1 MMRRLLREE
10 RGASAVIIVLCLVVL
25 LGFVALAVDTGYM
38 YTVRGQAQTAADAAA
53 LAAVRALQNC
63 NAGSQ
68 DRAAAVTAAQNVTVL
83 NKVDGA
89 SLALDAADITFGRYY
104 PYGTGAEKN
113 FVVTNVNPNSVKVIV
128 HKDATRNG
136 PIKTTFG
143 AILGVSTVN
152 IGAGAIASRDRRV
165 VGFNIPAADR
175 GRVIPVGGLV
185 TSMPPVGGQVALL
198 DAQSG
203 SGNWG
208 FLSMTPTG
216 FTTTQNSS
224 ESTLIDQIKNGFA
237 GNVLVDPTL
246 GALTTGK
253 PGILSGAF
261 SNVFQTRI
269 GQTVLIAT
277 YDTAIG
283 VGSNITYHIIGFT
296 AVRIESVVTTGPAAS
311 RGIFGTVVSAPNR
324 DLVTDPRAQENCV
337 ISKIVIA
344 S

>member
-1 MMRRLLREE
+1 MIGKRIRQE
-10 RGASAVIIVLCLVVL
+10 RGASAVIVVLSLVVL
-25 LGFVALAVDTGYM
+25 LGFVAIAVDTGYM
-38 YTVRGQAQTAADAAA
+38 YTVRSQAQTAADAAS
-53 LAAVRALQNC
+53 LAAVRALENC
-63 NAGSQ
+63 NSGSQ
-68 DRAAAVTAAQNVTVL
+68 DRAAAVTAAQNVTVS

-104 PYGTGAEKN
+104 PFGSGAEKN
-113 FVVTNVNPNSVKVIV
+113 FVVTNVNPNSVKVVV

-136 PIKTTFG
+136 PMKTTFG
-143 AILGVSTVN
+143 AILGVKTVD
-152 IGAGAIASRDRRV
+152 IAAGAIASRDRRV

-185 TSMPPVGGQVALL
+185 TAIPPVGGQVSFLAT
-198 DAQSG
+198 QSG

-224 ESTLIDQIKNGFA
+224 DAKLVDQIQNGFA
-237 GNVLVDPTL
+237 GNVSVDATI
-246 GALTTGK
+246 GALDTGK
-253 PGILSGAF
+253 PGILSGSFTNAF
-261 SNVFQTRI
+261 QGRI

-283 VGSNITYHIIGFT
+283 VGSNITYHVIGFT
-296 AVRIESVVTTGPAAS
+296 AVRIDSVVTTGAAAN
-311 RGIFGTVVSAPNR
+311 RGIFGTVVTAPYQ
-324 DLVTDPRAQENCV
+324 DVITDPKAQENCV

>member
-1 MMRRLLREE
+1 MIRRLIRQE
-10 RGASAVIIVLCLVVL
+10 RGASAVIIVLCMVVL

-38 YTVRGQAQTAADAAA
+38 YTVRSQAQTAADAAS

-63 NAGSQ
+63 NSGSQ
-68 DRAAAVTAAQNVTVL
+68 DRAAAIAAAQNVTAF

-89 SLALDAADITFGRYY
+89 SIVLDAADITFGRYY
-104 PYGTGAEKN
+104 PYGSGAEKN
-113 FVVTNVNPNSVKVIV
+113 FVVTNVNPNSVKVAV

-143 AILGVSTVN
+143 TILGVNTVN

-185 TSMPPVGGQVALL
+185 TSIPPVGGQVSFLAG
-198 DAQSG
+198 QTG

-224 ESTLIDQIKNGFA
+224 DSTLVDQIQNGFA
-237 GNVLVDPTL
+237 GNISIDPTI
-246 GALTTGK
+246 GALDTGK
-253 PGILSGAF
+253 PGILSGEFTDAF
-261 SNVFQTRI
+261 QGRI

-296 AVRIESVVTTGPAAS
+296 AVRIDSVVTTGAAAN
-311 RGIFGTVVSAPNR
+311 RGIFGTVVSAPNQ
-324 DLVTDPRAQENCV
+324 DVITDPQAQENCA